1 MKSLG
6 VIRSVD
12 RMGRVVIPK
21 EIRAKLNI
29 IDDVDS
35 LEIYMEDDTI
45 VLKKYQ
51 PACIFCDNISS
62 IEFEGY
68 NVCRNCIE
76 KLYNLKAEEELE

>member
-1 MKSLG
+1 MKSIG

-21 EIRAKLNI
+21 EIREKLHI
-29 IDDVDS
+29 VDDVDS
-35 LEIYMEDDTI
+35 LEIYMENDNI
-45 VLKKYQ
+45 ILKKYQ

-62 IEFEGY
+62 IEFGGY

-76 KLYNLKAEEELE
+76 KLYELKDEEE